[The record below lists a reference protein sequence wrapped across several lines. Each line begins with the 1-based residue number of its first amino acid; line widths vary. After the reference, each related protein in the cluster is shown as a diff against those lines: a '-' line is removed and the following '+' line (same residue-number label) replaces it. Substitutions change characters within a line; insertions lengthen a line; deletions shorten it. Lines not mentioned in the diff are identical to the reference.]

1 MLSKGSN
8 CVCDLFLTFY
18 CIFYFY
24 RKLSKTVRFLFFTQ
38 VPQRLTFYHMCFI
51 CCVPNGVC
59 SVMSE
64 SLQPHAHCS
73 SSVHGVFQE
82 RTLGVGCHFLLQGIF
97 LTLELNPCLLPCR
110 HTLYHWATG
119 ETRFVCYMYLILFY
133 LSRNHLRVMMPL
145 HPLML

>member
-24 RKLSKTVRFLFFTQ
+24 RKLSKTVQFLFFTQ

-97 LTLELNPCLLPCR
+97 LTLELNPGLLHCR
-110 HTLYHWATG
+110 QILYQLTYKG
-119 ETRFVCYMYLILFY
+119 ILTKCY
-133 LSRNHLRVMMPL
+133 
-145 HPLML
+145 